1 MERQPM
7 KNLVFRLRA
16 ELGPVGIAALAML
29 AAAAVFFVLVLQPLE
44 ERSRAAQVRIPT
56 GKTETAPSGEKVA
69 TVYRYL
75 SKPEQTTDW
84 LAKLYAIGAATGVQ
98 VNSATYKT
106 TAAAAGPVQRTEI
119 VLPLSGSYG
128 QMRDFLKRS
137 LAEIPVM
144 SLDQVSLKRENR
156 RDGTLQAEV
165 RLTLHLVKS

>member
-1 MERQPM
+1 MELPV
-7 KNLVFRLRA
+7 KNYFLKIRA
-16 ELGPVGIAALAML
+16 ELGPLGNAGAGLL
-29 AAAAVFFVLVLQPLE
+29 AAAAAFFVLALQPLE
-44 ERSRAAQVRIPT
+44 ERNNAVQARVPT
-56 GKTETAPSGEKVA
+56 RGEAPSTGGDKLA

-75 SKPEQTTDW
+75 KKPEETTDW

-98 VNSATYKT
+98 VSSATYRT
-106 TAAAAGPVQRTEI
+106 QTASAGPLERTEI

-144 SLDQVSLKRENR
+144 SLDQVSLKRESR

-165 RLTLHLVKS
+165 RLTLHRVKS